1 MNVDTKMNFIP
12 LWIQDKVSQDF
23 GEQFFENI
31 LKLSRK
37 FKGSLW
43 ERNTDKQPELFL
55 FFKTAVD
62 EYLSSKERN

>member
-12 LWIQDKVSQDF
+12 MWLQDKVSQDF

-43 ERNTDKQPELFL
+43 ERNIHNKP
-55 FFKTAVD
+55 
-62 EYLSSKERN
+62 